1 MNLRTQFLI
10 LGFMLFFII
19 GLSLYTSAG
28 PIPYSKD
35 TLFSKEFPYEGFTS
49 TPDTTSLT
57 PENIVNE
64 VKKRMNSGD
73 SSKPVEGFQGLQSA
87 PYGSEQPLDKYSQL
101 SGSKTCTPSPYSNSQ
116 GYLCLDEQTSSLLST
131 RGANATGGDGNI
143 GSAKK

>member
-1 MNLRTQFLI
+1 MI

-19 GLSLYTSAG
+19 VLSLYTSTG
-28 PIPYSKD
+28 PVPYSKD
-35 TLFSKEFPYEGFTS
+35 TLFSKEFPYEGM
-49 TPDTTSLT
+49 TSLT

-64 VKKRMNSGD
+64 VKKRINNDNSNAEG
-73 SSKPVEGFQGLQSA
+73 STPVEGFQGLQSA

-131 RGANATGGDGNI
+131 RGANSTSGEGNI
-143 GSAKK
+143 GSPKK